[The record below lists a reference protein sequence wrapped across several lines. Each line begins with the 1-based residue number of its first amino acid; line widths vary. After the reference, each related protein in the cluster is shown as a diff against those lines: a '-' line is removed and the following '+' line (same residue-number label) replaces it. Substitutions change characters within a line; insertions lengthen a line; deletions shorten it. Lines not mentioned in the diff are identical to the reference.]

1 VRAPLTGIALCWLLA
16 APALACPNIPP
27 LGTAIDGLLKQT
39 RLTEPERK
47 KIEDLR
53 KQTTDLAAAGNE
65 QAARDAEEEA
75 MRLLGFKKTW
85 LKCGPGTF
93 MWMKIETATS
103 PAPEPKQ

>member
-1 VRAPLTGIALCWLLA
+1 MRPGLIEVAFCWLLA
-16 APALACPNIPP
+16 APALACPHIPP

-39 RLTEPERK
+39 RLTEADRK

-65 QAARDAEEEA
+65 QNARKAEEEA
-75 MRLLGFKKTW
+75 MRLLGFEKAW

-93 MWMKIETATS
+93 MWKKIETEAQ
-103 PAPEPKQ
+103 PKPEPK